1 MLRDADAAMYRAKG
15 AGRDRCAV
23 FDEAM
28 RDEATRIL
36 DLEADLRR
44 AINADEFEPH
54 YQPIVRLDRRR
65 RASATR
71 RCCAGATRRAACC
84 RRPSSSAWA
93 RTAA

>member
-1 MLRDADAAMYRAKG
+1 MRRCTAPRR
-15 AGRDRCAV
+15 AGRDRCEV

-44 AINADEFEPH
+44 AINNDAFEPY
-54 YQPIVRLDRRR
+54 YQPIVRLDDGSVVGHEALLRWRHERRGLLR
-65 RASATR
+65 RAS
-71 RCCAGATRRAACC
+71 
-84 RRPSSSAWA
+84 SSMSA